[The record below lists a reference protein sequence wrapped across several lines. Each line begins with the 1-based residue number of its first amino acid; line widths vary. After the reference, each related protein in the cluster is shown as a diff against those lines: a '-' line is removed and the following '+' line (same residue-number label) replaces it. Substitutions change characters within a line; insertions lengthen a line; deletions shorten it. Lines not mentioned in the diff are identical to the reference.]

1 MFIIKKSI
9 LIVIFC
15 VLSVIFI
22 FTLSSCKSN
31 SDGKQKELNSENDSS
46 TLSATENDSVSGN
59 EKNNTEDYS
68 AEIDKIMAA
77 SLEQH
82 ENYSFTAQK
91 YKYNGSD
98 FTKANSTKV
107 IFCDDGWVMYANNG
121 TDGGL
126 FINKGK
132 KYYSINVPQKTKKL
146 VAEGEA
152 TASIDW
158 KSNISEFSSLMT
170 EHKSYSIDLYK
181 RELTESIANRNCAKY
196 KINAKDLAAS
206 PELEYWFDLDTGLII
221 KAITKTQFSDTVSIN
236 RWEMLEFN
244 IGGQSIEEYINFKE
258 IK

>member
-1 MFIIKKSI
+1 M
-9 LIVIFC
+9 IF
-15 VLSVIFI
+15 V

-31 SDGKQKELNSENDSS
+31 SNKEQKESSVKNDSS
-46 TLSATENDSVSGN
+46 TLLSAENDSVSGN
-59 EKNNTEDYS
+59 EKSKTEDYS
-68 AEIDKIMAA
+68 AELDKIMTA
-77 SLEQH
+77 SLEEY

-91 YKYNGSD
+91 YKHNGTE

-107 IFCDDGWVMYANNG
+107 IFCDDGWVMYANDG

-132 KYYSINVPQKTKKL
+132 KYYSINVPKKTKKL

-152 TASIDW
+152 TASINW

-170 EHKSYSIDLYK
+170 EHKFYSKDLYK

-196 KINAKDLAAS
+196 KINAKNLAAN

-244 IGGQSIEEYINFKE
+244 IGGQGIEDYINFKE